1 MISMRPSSRRATAL
15 AGLGLAL
22 ALSGCSSSD
31 TTDSATAWC
40 TGADAVESELAK
52 MSTLIE
58 EGASSDLVRTQWN
71 AVESA
76 IQANSVPLSQLED
89 ATQQEISAAYD
100 ALGAAVDAIPS
111 DASPAEAAPQYKA
124 AIDTFN
130 TDMQSIEAEVCS

>member
-1 MISMRPSSRRATAL
+1 MISMRPRSRRATAL

-100 ALGAAVDAIPS
+100 ALGAAVEAIPS